1 MPTMDEKIRAPGFCA
16 TSRMEVMGLQDM
28 SSAGSSET
36 GEQKS
41 IINDGAI
48 LLPDKRF
55 QKKINSDSRIPK
67 LLKRSGNQ
75 TAWRG
80 PIPQESQSTRL
91 AWPRLRPTQS
101 IEPEDQLRK
110 SLDGLTRKK
119 EDDTVSAS
127 RTESLAK
134 ITRKRSVKAFAHYR
148 LATHGQRPTV
158 SSSPARLTRFR
169 S

>member
-1 MPTMDEKIRAPGFCA
+1 MGEKIRAPGFCA
-16 TSRMEVMGLQDM
+16 TLQMGAMVSQDTF
-28 SSAGSSET
+28 SARNSET
-36 GEQKS
+36 GEQKL

-75 TAWRG
+75 TARRG

-110 SLDGLTRKK
+110 SLDGLTRKR
-119 EDDTVSAS
+119 EGDTVSGL
-127 RTESLAK
+127 RIESLAK
-134 ITRKRSVKAFAHYR
+134 ITRKRSAKAFARYR
-148 LATHGQRPTV
+148 LATHGRRPMV